1 MLVADNRT
9 AHGSPENVL
18 FERKLGASAVE
29 EIARIQ
35 NAIALAEEDL
45 KQIDALNAQASRL
58 EKKLPA
64 K

>member
-1 MLVADNRT
+1 VGGT
-9 AHGSPENVL
+9 
-18 FERKLGASAVE
+18 

-45 KQIDALNAQASRL
+45 KQIDALSAQSSRL
-58 EKKLPA
+58 EKKLLA